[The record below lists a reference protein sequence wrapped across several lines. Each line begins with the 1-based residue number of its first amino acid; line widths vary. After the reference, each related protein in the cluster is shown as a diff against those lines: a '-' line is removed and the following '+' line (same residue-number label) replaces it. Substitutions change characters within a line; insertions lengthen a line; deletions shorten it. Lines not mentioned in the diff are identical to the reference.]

1 MGAFDGGV
9 GADHPA
15 AFAVGAVLCTSAFF
29 GAACA
34 GFGFRVGLVVG
45 EPVFGGF
52 AFEAAGDLFAGES
65 NVLVAPGVFDG
76 AVCSGCWFVA
86 CLLLGVS
93 GSERIQVVVVG
104 VGRFGLARGIG
115 GDAVSYT
122 HLTLPTKRIV

>member
-15 AFAVGAVLCTSAFF
+15 AFAVGAVLCASAFF

-52 AFEAAGDLFAGES
+52 AFEAAGDLFAGET

-76 AVCSGCWFVA
+76 AVRSGCWFVA

-93 GSERIQVVVVG
+93 GSERIHG
-104 VGRFGLARGIG
+104 IKIGLGRFGLCLLYTS
-115 GDAVSYT
+115 DAADE
-122 HLTLPTKRIV
+122 